1 MADGTV
7 IILDNSGDDNYLQS
21 SREFLSNPIKV
32 DMMRLLLSTATQ
44 IGNVIKIRNQKSVGT
59 LTNRDISLSKYISA
73 TNKTNLIVDIPLN
86 PPIVLDGQTSFQVVL
101 AANSQLDILF
111 YFDQTEI
118 GDLLK

>member
-1 MADGTV
+1 MDGTV

-21 SREFLSNPIKV
+21 AREFLASPIRV

-111 YFDQTEI
+111 YFNQTEI

>member
-1 MADGTV
+1 MDGTV

-21 SREFLSNPIKV
+21 AREFLASPIRV

-73 TNKTNLIVDIPLN
+73 TNKTNLIVDIPLD

-111 YFDQTEI
+111 YFNQTEI
-118 GDLLK
+118 EALLK

>member
-1 MADGTV
+1 MAEV
-7 IILDNSGDDNYLQS
+7 AIILNNSGNDNYLQS
-21 SREFLSNPIKV
+21 SREFLSSPIKV

-111 YFDQTEI
+111 YFNQTEI
-118 GDLLK
+118 GALLK